1 MLVSDWGSNAVQRV
15 DPKTNQILTT
25 IGGQGYWPGQFKA
38 MGGIALDQEGRID
51 VSDWQHRVI
60 ERFTP
65 DGKIELPSWW
75 AARPVPEQQ
84 GAVEKD

>member
-1 MLVSDWGSNAVQRV
+1 M

-38 MGGIALDQEGRID
+38 MGGMALDQEGRIY

-65 DGKIELPSWW
+65 DGKINSVWW